1 MDWVDFWSCSS
12 TSFSP
17 MRRIFV
23 LAFGMMLISKSFCFT
38 MRKLNNNRCVN
49 FRLNASLP
57 SEPSHSALPF
67 SLAQESV
74 ERELNRALEY
84 ARLMDKQYGICT
96 DPSRNAWDAVD
107 TIYERMQA
115 SHTKHSSQ
123 PTTRNQ
129 EQSSGRV
136 SRRKQLHNGPIQ
148 NQALYFFWWVC

>member
-1 MDWVDFWSCSS
+1 
-12 TSFSP
+12 
-17 MRRIFV
+17 
-23 LAFGMMLISKSFCFT
+23 MMLISKSFCFT
-38 MRKLNNNRCVN
+38 MRKLNKNRCVN

-57 SEPSHSALPF
+57 SDPSNSALPF

-107 TIYERMQA
+107 AIYERVQA

-123 PTTRNQ
+123 PTTRSQ

-136 SRRKQLHNGPIQ
+136 SRRKQLNNRPIQ
-148 NQALYFFWWVC
+148 NQALYFF